1 MKLGNE
7 REGIG
12 SWACALCALELKWVK
27 ERVKWVKERVVT
39 VHCLLNCTV
48 TLTSM
53 HHTFVKI
60 MHVYQS
66 SAVIVTWCLCDACG
80 DLSQICASKFPLSVL
95 VYRPATSL
103 VTRISNLCDPL
114 SNCRKFDDL

>member
-80 DLSQICASKFPLSVL
+80 DLSQICALNFVFGHC
-95 VYRPATSL
+95 
-103 VTRISNLCDPL
+103 ICGLCCLYSTIKSSPIL
-114 SNCRKFDDL
+114 